1 MNFFHLP
8 NTCVHGHLTVTLV
21 STEWNSGTGQVR
33 PGPKLTGVQVS
44 KRVKSSLSKLVLHR
58 IKKKKKGSKAHGTGL
73 YTMSEPTAHCTETA
87 DSDKT
92 TGHELHARF
101 VMLKSKHYVPS
112 IL

>member
-58 IKKKKKGSKAHGTGL
+58 IKKKKKVPKHTAQDSTQCLSQQHIARRPRIVTRL
-73 YTMSEPTAHCTETA
+73 RDMSYTPDLLC
-87 DSDKT
+87 
-92 TGHELHARF
+92 
-101 VMLKSKHYVPS
+101 
-112 IL
+112 